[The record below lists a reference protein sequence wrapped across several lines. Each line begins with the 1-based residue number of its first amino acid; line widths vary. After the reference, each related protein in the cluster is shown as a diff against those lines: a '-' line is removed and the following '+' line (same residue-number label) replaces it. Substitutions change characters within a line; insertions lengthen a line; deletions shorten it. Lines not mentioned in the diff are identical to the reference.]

1 MERGPVTRGIAI
13 GCAIIVIAVLMA
25 SASAVRQLMQKRH
38 AAPRTDTVATLAA
51 PPNSRIRVE
60 VLNATPTR
68 GLARRATRF
77 LRDQGFDVVDMGT
90 ANEPVDT
97 IVVIDRSGHP
107 EMAKKVADAFGGALM
122 QMRPDTLRY
131 LDVTVLVGRS
141 WRPPASTEPF
151 NP

>member
-13 GCAIIVIAVLMA
+13 GCALTVIAILMA
-25 SASAVRQLMQKRH
+25 SASLLRQRTRQRH
-38 AAPRTDTVATLAA
+38 TPPPADTMATLEA
-51 PPNSRIRVE
+51 PPNTRIRVE

-68 GLARRATRF
+68 GLAQRATRF
-77 LRDQGFDVVDMGT
+77 LRDRGFDVVDIGT

-97 IVVIDRSGHP
+97 IIVIDRSGHP
-107 EMAKKVADAFGGALM
+107 EMARKVADAFGGALM

-141 WRPPASTEPF
+141 WRPPASAEPF